1 LFRLNGRERSAV
13 RFSGMLVLVSR
24 IKISRFLPA
33 TLTATR
39 MSPLSGVELRGF
51 VQQAD
56 QHLLEAAVTPAC
68 GKTLC

>member
-1 LFRLNGRERSAV
+1 
-13 RFSGMLVLVSR
+13 MLVLVSR